1 MKEFLQSL
9 KQGLTF
15 KNPIIAMGTF
25 IGVCLLVSAIF
36 FWAAPMKL
44 SNKTDYNAVISAIKK
59 NCKDSINGL
68 TLSDVEVRQDSTGKY
83 FDCQVAR
90 YNVVKDDSTT
100 LHGVT
105 VIKIKKNFWKYR
117 FDGVY
122 SK

>member
-1 MKEFLQSL
+1 MNEFVQKF

-15 KNPIIAMGTF
+15 RNPFIAMGTF
-25 IGVCLLVSAIF
+25 IGVCLLISALF

-44 SNKTDYNAVISAIKK
+44 SNKSDYKAVMSAIQE
-59 NCKDSINGL
+59 NKDSINGL
-68 TLSDVEVRQDSTGKY
+68 TLSDVEVRQDSTGKF

-90 YNVVKDDSTT
+90 YNVVKGDSTIQ
-100 LHGVT
+100 HGVT
-105 VIKIKKNFWKYR
+105 IIKVKKNFWKYR